1 MGIIPIF
8 RCRGEH
14 VTEAEEVAKQIR
26 SALPTLKSGTLR
38 FWGQWFGRPFD
49 NLHSVV
55 GCNAQGELLQVFFNE
70 GETLSVWAPRGAAV
84 GENVFRV
91 GDAER
96 VRWEW
101 FYYGRPRIPANLYF
115 EEYVKSAEGVS
126 ATTNVDWY
134 TPDLRPDLSHPAVEI
149 VSIPGT

>member
-1 MGIIPIF
+1 M
-8 RCRGEH
+8 
-14 VTEAEEVAKQIR
+14 TEAEEVAKKIQ
-26 SALPTLKSGTLR
+26 STLPALKSGTLR
-38 FWGQWFGRPFD
+38 FWGQWFGRPYD

-55 GCNAQGELLQVFFNE
+55 GCSAQGELLQVFFNE
-70 GETLSVWAPRGAAV
+70 GETLSVWGPRGAAID
-84 GENVFRV
+84 ENVFRI

-101 FYYGRPRIPANLYF
+101 YYYGRPRTPPNLYF
-115 EEYVKSAEGVS
+115 EEYAKSAEGVS

-134 TPDLRPDLSHPAVEI
+134 RAYLRPDLSHPAVEI

>member
-1 MGIIPIF
+1 M
-8 RCRGEH
+8 
-14 VTEAEEVAKQIR
+14 TEAEEVAKQIR
-26 SALPTLKSGTLR
+26 SALPGLKSGTLR
-38 FWGQWFGRPFD
+38 FWGQWFGKPYD

-55 GCNAQGELLQVFFNE
+55 GCNAQGELLQVFFIE
-70 GETLSVWAPRGAAV
+70 GETLSVWAPRGATV
-84 GENVFRV
+84 DENVFRI

-101 FYYGRPRIPANLYF
+101 FYYGRPRTPANLYF

-126 ATTNVDWY
+126 ATTNVDWH
-134 TPDLRPDLSHPAVEI
+134 TPYLRPDLSHPAVEI